1 MVYERAQLYIA
12 AGSEAA
18 FEAAMNKSIG
28 LLQRAAGCQSAR
40 LARGV
45 EEPSTY
51 LLLVEWGAIEDHVAF
66 TKTDEFKRFGQSIGT
81 HFAKPAEVLHFALV

>member
-12 AGSEAA
+12 DGSEAA
-18 FEAAMNKSIG
+18 FEAAMNDSIG
-28 LLQRAAGCQSAR
+28 LLRQAAGCQGAA

-51 LLLVEWGAIEDHVAF
+51 LLLVEWGAVEDHVAF
-66 TKTDEFKRFGQSIGT
+66 TKTDEYKVFGGAIAP
-81 HFAKPAEVLHFALV
+81 HFAKPPEVLHFAQV

>member
-18 FEAAMNKSIG
+18 FETAMSDSIG
-28 LLQRAAGCQSAR
+28 LLQSADGCRSAQ

-51 LLLVEWGAIEDHVAF
+51 LLLVEWGAVDEHDAF
-66 TKTDEFKRFGQSIGT
+66 KKTDDYARFGQAIAP
-81 HFAKPAEVLHFALV
+81 HFTKPPEVLHFTLV